1 MKSYKNIAQLLEEK
15 RRLKS
20 ERNELEKKIEVNWRD
35 FKHSLTPKNITNQII
50 VKTLEKTKELNSPTR
65 LVADSLLLI
74 ASRLTNVITQKAE
87 NKVSQWL
94 KK

>member
-1 MKSYKNIAQLLEEK
+1 MEEK

-20 ERNELEKKIEVNWRD
+20 ERNDLEKKIEVNWRD

>member
-1 MKSYKNIAQLLEEK
+1 LEEK

-20 ERNELEKKIEVNWRD
+20 ERNALEKKIEVNWRD
-35 FKHSLTPKNITNQII
+35 FKQSLTPKNITNQII

-65 LVADSLLLI
+65 LVADSLLLV
-74 ASRLTNVITQKAE
+74 ASRLTNVIAQKAE

>member
-1 MKSYKNIAQLLEEK
+1 MEEK

-20 ERNELEKKIEVNWRD
+20 ERNDLEKKIEVDWRD
-35 FKHSLTPKNITNQII
+35 LKHSLTPKNIANQII
-50 VKTLEKTKELNSPTR
+50 IKTLEKTKELNSPTR

>member
-1 MKSYKNIAQLLEEK
+1 MKSYKNITQLLEEK
-15 RRLKS
+15 KRLKS
-20 ERNELEKKIEVNWRD
+20 QRNDLEKKIEENWRGL
-35 FKHSLTPKNITNQII
+35 KHSLTPQNIANQIF

-65 LVADSLLLI
+65 LVADSLLLV

-87 NKVSQWL
+87 KKFSQWL